1 MKRLY
6 EPFYIYDNV
15 CMFTKHCS
23 FPSHYS
29 VKKKQQ
35 LFENSGNHIKKQ
47 RKYGKR
53 ICLMAGQCQRREQHQ
68 KKVRMED
75 SEAEEWGDC
84 SENDYL
90 PISPENNEEM
100 EGRDNEGSGDGD
112 QRDGSDE
119 TTTGR
124 VKKVSIM
131 WQESGPPA
139 KTPEECPRLEQSMCK
154 ISNCQV

>member
-1 MKRLY
+1 MSEEGAAPEKS
-6 EPFYIYDNV
+6 E
-15 CMFTKHCS
+15 
-23 FPSHYS
+23 
-29 VKKKQQ
+29 
-35 LFENSGNHIKKQ
+35 E
-47 RKYGKR
+47 
-53 ICLMAGQCQRREQHQ
+53 
-68 KKVRMED
+68 MED